1 MYPNVNSLSLYICI
15 RALGIACSFF
25 LKFYFKVATREAN
38 EWVKAES
45 EKKYNVRMRIY
56 IYRIINLKSVPLSVV
71 VSIKDYFLQ
80 IGCR

>member
-1 MYPNVNSLSLYICI
+1 M
-15 RALGIACSFF
+15 
-25 LKFYFKVATREAN
+25 KFYFKVATREAN